1 MKVGKPAKARK
12 PARTSLPKETLA
24 FFRGLSRNNRKD
36 WMDANRE
43 RYRQQ
48 VVEPLRELLD
58 TLTSAVLA
66 LDPRFVI
73 TGRTGM
79 NFSRINRDI
88 RFAKDKTPYHARLYV
103 IFPDSPDG
111 EGGQLYIGVSP
122 DTVTAGFRIYGGSN
136 VKNSPLGKIGQQ
148 RALANPKWLAKQKSR
163 LGRKYESYWHSVEKG
178 VWTKNPGWPEAP
190 EDWKKLRAWIVRR
203 AMKPVAATRPGFVR
217 GVTTVFLDV
226 VPLCQF
232 VSSPKWKP

>member
-1 MKVGKPAKARK
+1 MKVGKPAKARR

-24 FFRGLSRNNRKD
+24 FFRELSRNNRKD

-148 RALANPKWLAKQKSR
+148 RALANPKWLAKQKNR
-163 LGRKYESYWHSVEKG
+163 LGGKYESYWHSMEKG

-203 AMKPVAATRPGFVR
+203 AMKPAAATRPSFVR
-217 GVTTVFLDV
+217 EVTTVFRDV

-232 VSSPKWKP
+232 ASSPRWKP